1 MKIIINNKKALFNY
15 QIIDKYIAGISLQ
28 GCEVKSIINA
38 QTNLDQAF
46 IILKKN
52 EAFIINMYVAPWKQ
66 CANKNLS
73 TTRNRKLLLNKHE
86 ILKIDLFLKRNSA
99 TVIPLNVF
107 LSHNK
112 IKLTIATAKRKNA
125 HDKRQSSKE
134 NDLKRE
140 IKKFMK

>member
-1 MKIIINNKKALFNY
+1 
-15 QIIDKYIAGISLQ
+15 
-28 GCEVKSIINA
+28 
-38 QTNLDQAF
+38 
-46 IILKKN
+46 
-52 EAFIINMYVAPWKQ
+52 
-66 CANKNLS
+66 
-73 TTRNRKLLLNKHE
+73 LLNKHE
-86 ILKIDLFLKRNSA
+86 ILKIDLFLKRNRV